1 MKMGKNKIV
10 TITKKVGDSM
20 VEFYIKDEAVHDLP
34 VNNLPKFYSFGVPT
48 YTNLGD
54 QAVSLAQKKYIEH
67 EFPEYQFI
75 EILEDDNDEAI
86 EIVKRVIKPGDIVSF
101 VGGGNMGSLY
111 TDHEEAR
118 RKVFSTFVDN
128 LTISFPQS
136 IHFEDNEHG
145 KAEEK
150 LSQEAYAKNSHL
162 FLVARDAQS
171 YHRMQTTFENKV
183 LFTPDM
189 VLYMKPVEH
198 NVKKEST
205 LIVLR
210 HDSEKVVKQETVDAI
225 KKLLSKNKS
234 VAETDTVLDTFERIT
249 PVNREKLFKDELE
262 LFAKQEIIVTDRWH
276 AMVFSVLTG
285 TPCLLFGNSYG
296 KGKHAYFDWLEH
308 INWVSYTDEDDF
320 ERIQSQINK
329 LKRVE
334 THKYDIKDDFNQ
346 LRHIIQL
353 NSNKYGF

>member
-1 MKMGKNKIV
+1 
-10 TITKKVGDSM
+10 M
-20 VEFYIKDEAVHDLP
+20 VEFYIKNEVTHELP
-34 VNNLPKFYSFGVPT
+34 SNDLPKFYSFGVPT

-54 QAVSLAQKKYIEH
+54 QAVSLAQKKYIER

-75 EILEDDNDEAI
+75 EILEDDNDEGI
-86 EIVKRVIKPGDIVSF
+86 EIVKKAIRPGDIVSF

-136 IHFEDNEHG
+136 MHFEDNEHG

-150 LSQEAYAKNSHL
+150 LSQAAYAKNSHL
-162 FLVARDAQS
+162 FLIARDAQS
-171 YHRMQTTFENKV
+171 YHRMQTTFKNKV

-189 VLYMKPVEH
+189 VLYMKPVKHE
-198 NVKKEST
+198 VERSSA

-210 HDSEKVVKQETVDAI
+210 HDSEKVVKQETVDGI
-225 KKLLSKNKS
+225 KNMLSDNYS
-234 VAETDTVLDTFERIT
+234 VDETDTVLDTVKRIT
-249 PVNREKLFKDELE
+249 PINREKLFKQELE

-308 INWVSYTDEDDF
+308 INWVSYTDEDDL
-320 ERIQSQINK
+320 ERIQQQVNE
-329 LKRVE
+329 LMQVH
-334 THKYDIKDDFNQ
+334 THEYDIKDDFNQ
-346 LRHIIQL
+346 LRHVIQL
-353 NSNKYGF
+353 NSNKYGL